1 MGSDWEGKALKC
13 GCVHVVPVVTRR
25 VAEGDEVAVGC
36 RKITYDSCGGGGPVE
51 AAKDVGAYGASAGE
65 GKIVNYCAINEEESG
80 SERD

>member
-1 MGSDWEGKALKC
+1 MGSDWEEKALKC

-36 RKITYDSCGGGGPVE
+36 RKISYDGCGGGGPVE
-51 AAKDVGAYGASAGE
+51 TAEYVGADGASSGE
-65 GKIVNYCAINEEESG
+65 GKVVNYCAIDEKESG